1 MGKATIN
8 PLTQVK
14 TKQALKCALIKNKV
28 LNLNQNISRKCMM
41 KKQAQSMKNPE
52 KAIQQR

>member
-14 TKQALKCALIKNKV
+14 TKQALKYALIKNKG
-28 LNLNQNISRKCMM
+28 LNLNHNISRKCMM
-41 KKQAQSMKNPE
+41 KKQTQSMKNPE
-52 KAIQQR
+52 KAN